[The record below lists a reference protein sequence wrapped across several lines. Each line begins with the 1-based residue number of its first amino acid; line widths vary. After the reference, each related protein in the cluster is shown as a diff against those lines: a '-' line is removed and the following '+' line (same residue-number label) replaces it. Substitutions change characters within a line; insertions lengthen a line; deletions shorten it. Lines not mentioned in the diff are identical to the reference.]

1 MNSLIANIESL
12 ADLHQVCWDQLQKAC
27 IDKKHPMREISLA
40 TIGEGQSVA
49 QRMVVL
55 RQAERQDRSIITYTD
70 IRANKVA
77 ELRQNP
83 QLHYLAWHPK
93 LRLQI
98 RLQATASLHHDDE
111 IQRSAWQQLDYF
123 ARTLYSAKIAPGKN
137 ISDIRMG
144 VDAYLHPS
152 EVDTE
157 PWCQNFVLI
166 KAQVHRLECLV
177 LGREK
182 QLRARFEYS
191 QESYQANWL
200 VP

>member
-1 MNSLIANIESL
+1 MNSLIAKIESL
-12 ADLHQVCWDQLQKAC
+12 ADLHQVCWDQLQTAC
-27 IDKKHPMREISLA
+27 VDKNHPMREISLA
-40 TIGEGQSVA
+40 TIGEKQSIE

-55 RQAERQDRSIITYTD
+55 RQAERQDRSLITYTD

-83 QLHYLAWHPK
+83 QIHYLAWHPK

-98 RLQATASLHHDDE
+98 RLQGSASLHYDDE
-111 IQRSAWQQLDYF
+111 IQRSAWQELSYF

-137 ISDIRMG
+137 IFDFQMG
-144 VDAYLHPS
+144 VDAYLHSS
-152 EVDTE
+152 EAETE
-157 PWCQNFVLI
+157 PWRQNFVLV
-166 KAQVHRLECLV
+166 KAQIHRLECLV

-182 QLRARFEYS
+182 QLRARFEYN
-191 QESYQANWL
+191 QEPYQANWL